1 MTILENEIKRIVNQM
16 KENYRLFVEK
26 VKVFNTSVETI
37 TNTDNLGSYCNDIGY
52 YYNNIKDARNILE
65 ELFILKFPDYY
76 EITIY
81 MQDIFCFL
89 EQNLPYIKFY
99 CHSKFVIDNDLTEDS
114 PKQQMTYYFCK
125 GEINE

>member
-16 KENYRLFVEK
+16 KENYRLFVEEIE
-26 VKVFNTSVETI
+26 VFNTSVETI
-37 TNTDNLGSYCNDIGY
+37 TNTDNLGSYCNDMSY

-65 ELFILKFPDYY
+65 ELFIIAFPDYC

-81 MQDIFCFL
+81 MQDVFCFL

-99 CHSKFVIDNDLTEDS
+99 CHSKSVIDNDLTEDS
-114 PKQQMTYYFCK
+114 PKQQHRLYLVDK
-125 GEINE
+125 EK

>member
-16 KENYRLFVEK
+16 KENYRLFVEEIE
-26 VKVFNTSVETI
+26 VFNTSVETI
-37 TNTDNLGSYCNDIGY
+37 TNTDNLGSYCNDMSY

-65 ELFILKFPDYY
+65 ELFIIKFPDYC

-81 MQDIFCFL
+81 MQDIFVFL

-114 PKQQMTYYFCK
+114 PKQQHRLYLVDK
-125 GEINE
+125 EK